1 MLDMKF
7 LRQNPEAV
15 KENIRKKF
23 QEDKLPLVDEVL
35 EMDKAY
41 PQYKFC
47 QHKGYPTKLHY
58 DMIAMHGVCPIHRRS
73 FLKKIL
79 GEKA

>member
-35 EMDKAY
+35 EMDKACREN
-41 PQYKFC
+41 KTRC
-47 QHKGYPTKLHY
+47 
-58 DMIAMHGVCPIHRRS
+58 
-73 FLKKIL
+73 
-79 GEKA
+79 